1 MTAGQ
6 LFVPFHLDSVTPT
19 VELNALCMKLGKKP
33 MYKPIDPYTGMRST
47 YNYTM
52 RGGTYPPRY
61 VLFNG
66 LVLQPQIFEIPLSFL
81 MLSSENCQKCN
92 VP

>member
-1 MTAGQ
+1 
-6 LFVPFHLDSVTPT
+6 
-19 VELNALCMKLGKKP
+19 

-61 VLFNG
+61 VLFNSW
-66 LVLQPQIFEIPLSFL
+66 VLQSIVSELL
-81 MLSSENCQKCN
+81 LSSSD
-92 VP
+92 VI

>member
-1 MTAGQ
+1 
-6 LFVPFHLDSVTPT
+6 
-19 VELNALCMKLGKKP
+19 MKLGKKP

-61 VLFNG
+61 VLLKFLG
-66 LVLQPQIFEIPLSFL
+66 LQSHFHS
-81 MLSSENCQKCN
+81 SSECFDAIFSKLAKNRMALKGIFSLKHSHLMRPK
-92 VP
+92 VLISTPY

>member
-1 MTAGQ
+1 
-6 LFVPFHLDSVTPT
+6 
-19 VELNALCMKLGKKP
+19 

-61 VLFNG
+61 VLYNFW
-66 LVLQPQIFEIPLSFL
+66 VLQAIVFEFLLS
-81 MLSSENCQKCN
+81 SSENY
-92 VP
+92 